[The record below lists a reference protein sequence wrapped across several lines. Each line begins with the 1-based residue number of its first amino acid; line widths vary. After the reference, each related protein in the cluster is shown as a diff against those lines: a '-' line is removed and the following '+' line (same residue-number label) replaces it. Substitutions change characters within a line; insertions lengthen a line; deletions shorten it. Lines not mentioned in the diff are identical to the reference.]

1 MLVFVLY
8 LMLIVIGMRQWRR
21 TLVVP
26 AHAAG

>member
-1 MLVFVLY
+1 MLLFILY

-21 TLVVP
+21 TLASP